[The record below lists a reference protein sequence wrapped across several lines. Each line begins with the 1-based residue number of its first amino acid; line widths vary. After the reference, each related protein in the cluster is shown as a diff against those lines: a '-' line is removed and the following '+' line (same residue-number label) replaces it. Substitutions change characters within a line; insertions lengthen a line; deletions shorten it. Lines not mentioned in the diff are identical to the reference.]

1 MIETETFEPTPTKSK
16 VAILAGP
23 LGQGGIGTIVLDH
36 CARFPEYG
44 VDVDLLTDASASPF
58 EQRVPSSA
66 HRITLASLH
75 PTWGVP
81 GLARYLYRARP
92 HALLNHRP
100 RLLRPLR
107 LAMRLSGVYPR
118 LVSVIHT
125 LPQPFDQA
133 AGRGKRSIASH
144 LSSCD
149 ALVATSRAIA
159 DDSEKLLGLRAGSIR
174 VAYPSIDIEALRR
187 HSLASPTAPDLS
199 APPSQYLISIA
210 RLEVEKDLPTLL
222 EAFARLTAECPDL
235 DLVILGS
242 GSQQTALVHRASQ
255 LGIGERTHFAGF
267 ARDPYPWI
275 ARARALILSSWRE
288 PFGIV
293 LAEALAL
300 GVPVVATDAG
310 GPPEILEHGRYG
322 RLVPPR
328 DPAAM
333 ATAIRETLNNP
344 PRRTDLIQGVE
355 RFSAEHNL
363 PVYLEALG
371 IEPRPAAPR

>member
-1 MIETETFEPTPTKSK
+1 MIGTETFESTPKKSK
-16 VAILAGP
+16 IAILAGP
-23 LGQGGIGTIVLDH
+23 LGHGGIGTIVLDH
-36 CARFPEYG
+36 CTRFPEYG
-44 VDVDLLTDASASPF
+44 VEVDLLTDTSASPF
-58 EQRVPSSA
+58 EQRLPSSA

-75 PTWGVP
+75 PIWGVP

-92 HALLNHRP
+92 QALLNHRP

-107 LAMRLSGVYPR
+107 LAMRLSGVHPR

-125 LPQPFDQA
+125 LPQPFDRTS
-133 AGRGKRSIASH
+133 GHGKRSVSRH
-144 LSSCD
+144 LSRCD

-159 DDSEKLLGLRAGSIR
+159 DDSEKLLGLRAGSLR
-174 VAYPSIDIEALRR
+174 VAYPSIDAETLRQR
-187 HSLASPTAPDLS
+187 SLASPTAPDLS
-199 APPSQYLISIA
+199 EPLSQYLIAIA

-222 EAFARLTAECPDL
+222 AAFARLAPGYPDL
-235 DLVILGS
+235 DLVVLGS
-242 GSQQTALVHRASQ
+242 GSQHAALVHLASQ

-328 DPAAM
+328 DPDAM
-333 ATAIRETLNNP
+333 ATAIRETLQNP
-344 PRRTDLIQGVE
+344 PSKTDLIQGVE
-355 RFSAEHNL
+355 RFSAGRNL

-371 IEPRPAAPR
+371 IEP